1 VEAVEA
7 VAVEAVAAAAVQ
19 PMSAAAADILAVG
32 GAAAVVGVEAAAAAA
47 AAWACGLEAGVA
59 AVEATG
65 RMAALQRPARG
76 LPRLLRLSRPVEKAW
91 YLLTSC
97 ATEGDPPPAPTTRQR
112 RGRILFCALPASN

>member
-47 AAWACGLEAGVA
+47 EPGFGPLD
-59 AVEATG
+59 
-65 RMAALQRPARG
+65 Q
-76 LPRLLRLSRPVEKAW
+76 RLL
-91 YLLTSC
+91 LTGIIPNGAPFRSPI
-97 ATEGDPPPAPTTRQR
+97 PP
-112 RGRILFCALPASN
+112 GN